1 MRVVDIIDADGT
13 LAIREHPRPSPGPK
27 ELLIQVAAAG
37 INRPDLLQRKG
48 LYPPPPGASKI
59 LGLEVSGRVLAL
71 GSEVKT
77 FSIGDEVC
85 ALLPGGGYAEY
96 AVAHEGSCLRKPQN
110 LSLVEAATLPEV
122 FFTVWS
128 NLHDLAGIQAGERLL
143 IHGGAGGIG
152 LAAIQIGR
160 LLGCQVFA
168 TARSKEKCQ
177 FLEALGAHCPPH
189 PLEEF
194 SKGLKPDHQS
204 SGLDVILDIIGGDAL
219 STHIDLLNPGGRLLL
234 IGLLGGSRSELNLA
248 EVLKKRLTIQGSTL
262 RNRPNS
268 QKTAIRDAL
277 LARVWPEIEAGRIQ
291 PFVDSVFPMEAAAEA
306 HRRMKSSL
314 HTGKIV
320 LEINP

>member
-13 LAIREHPRPSPGPK
+13 LAIQEHPIPSPAPE

-59 LGLEVSGRVLAL
+59 LGLEVSGRVAAL
-71 GSEVKT
+71 GSEVKA

-96 AVAHEGSCLRKPQN
+96 AVAHEGSCLRKPSN
-110 LSLVEAATLPEV
+110 LSLLEAATLPEV

-143 IHGGAGGIG
+143 VHGGAGGIG

-177 FLEALGAHCPPH
+177 FLEALGAHCHPH
-189 PLEEF
+189 PLEEL

-204 SGLDVILDIIGGDAL
+204 PGLDVILDIIGGDAL

-262 RNRPNS
+262 RNRPS
-268 QKTAIRDAL
+268 FQKTAIRDAL

-291 PFVDSVFPMEAAAEA
+291 TFVDSVFPMEAAAEA